1 MLPPPTTNHCTV
13 DGTDQIG
20 PVRQILSQRSRR
32 RQIEKIQWLGGGGDQ
47 HKNTAGI
54 LCKKEGGKGP
64 LPLSFSLPWPLP
76 IISVLL
82 LPTVGLLLFFF
93 LLFLLPVL
101 AEQRPLRDDEGGRNF
116 FVSLSI
122 PPPPLSC
129 FSFSAKGGGGNFL
142 APPKLIDVA
151 LSLFFPARLKRDSH

>member
-64 LPLSFSLPWPLP
+64 LPLSLSLPWPLP

-82 LPTVGLLLFFF
+82 LPTVGLLLLFF

-116 FVSLSI
+116 F
-122 PPPPLSC
+122 C
-129 FSFSAKGGGGNFL
+129 FSFD
-142 APPKLIDVA
+142 PPSPPV
-151 LSLFFPARLKRDSH
+151 LFFVLSKRRRGKLSRASQTD